1 METCQYPL
9 RETKHA
15 RTKLAIMK
23 VFMERLEYDRFED
36 ICVKEVCK
44 AAEVAQGTFFNYFP
58 EKIEVIAYYL
68 RLSTMRMVWK
78 AKKDARPG
86 KYLGLVDAIFD
97 QISKEW
103 NTDHIVYQVLSV
115 LARQTERPK
124 SVSIPEVEKKLAFPL
139 CDGIEYIPSLRL
151 SEWFK
156 EWIDKA
162 LDNGE
167 LPAGVNADDVVVAL
181 MAIIGGTL
189 LATRFGNSV
198 DKRGYYYKHHLK
210 VFWRGLGVGETKK

>member
-1 METCQYPL
+1 
-9 RETKHA
+9 
-15 RTKLAIMK
+15 MK
-23 VFMERLEYDRFED
+23 AFMERLAYDRFED

-68 RLSTMRMVWK
+68 RLSTMRMAWK
-78 AKKDARPG
+78 AKKYAQPG
-86 KYLGLVDAIFD
+86 KYLVLVDAIFD
-97 QISKEW
+97 QIAEEW

-115 LARQTERPK
+115 LARQTDRPK
-124 SVSIPEVEKKLAFPL
+124 NVSIPEVEKKLAFPQ
-139 CDGIEYIPSLRL
+139 CDGIEDVPSLRL

-156 EWIDKA
+156 EWIYKA

-189 LATRFGNSV
+189 LATRFGNNV

-210 VFWRGLGVGETKK
+210 VFWKGLGVRETKK